1 MAKSKKVLTKKNK
14 TMRKKMRW
22 GGAVNNMKAAPVAVE
37 SKLNNKKPAPVA
49 VESKLNNKKPASV
62 AVESAVNNK
71 AVKNNNPLNKAV
83 STTGTSVMSF
93 FNKLNP
99 LKKK

>member
-22 GGAVNNMKAAPVAVE
+22 GGAVNNMKAAPVAVA
-37 SKLNNKKPAPVA
+37 SAVNNMKTAPVA
-49 VESKLNNKKPASV
+49 VESEVKTKAVNNKKPA
-62 AVESAVNNK
+62 VNNK
-71 AVKNNNPLNKAV
+71 KAAPA
-83 STTGTSVMSF
+83 SSVMSF

-99 LKKK
+99 LKK

>member
-22 GGAVNNMKAAPVAVE
+22 GGAVNNMKAAPIAVE

-49 VESKLNNKKPASV
+49 VES
-62 AVESAVNNK
+62 AVNKK

-99 LKKK
+99 LTKKNKNVQH

>member
-22 GGAVNNMKAAPVAVE
+22 GGGAPVAVESKSNNKKPAPIAVE

-49 VESKLNNKKPASV
+49 VES
-62 AVESAVNNK
+62 AVNKK

-99 LKKK
+99 LTKKNKNV